1 MDFPIRMDP
10 WRIIEEK
17 FFECEQFETFFQTVA
32 GSLAQ
37 EGAAWKMIWN
47 LTLSS
52 HSQAYPVVKET
63 S

>member
-1 MDFPIRMDP
+1 MDFLIRMDP

-37 EGAAWKMIWN
+37 EGAA
-47 LTLSS
+47 
-52 HSQAYPVVKET
+52 
-63 S
+63 